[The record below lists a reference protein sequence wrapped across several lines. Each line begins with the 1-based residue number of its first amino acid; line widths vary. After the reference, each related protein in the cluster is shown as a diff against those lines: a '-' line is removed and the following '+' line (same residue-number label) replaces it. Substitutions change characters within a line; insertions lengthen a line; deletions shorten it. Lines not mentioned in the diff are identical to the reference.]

1 MEKEREIWEYER
13 NAIAKSLQTVKKN
26 LHSNLNN
33 PEKVHKIIDAM
44 RMDIRDSWK
53 RINWRFVIAPECI
66 YEEEWVKYLI
76 VNGIPYP
83 EINESQTDVGYQIV
97 NENWKDSVYI
107 WEFINWKKEGH
118 CIRYSEWWLFE
129 WNFKNDEP
137 INNYR

>member
-53 RINWRFVIAPECI
+53 RINWR
-66 YEEEWVKYLI
+66 L
-76 VNGIPYP
+76 
-83 EINESQTDVGYQIV
+83 
-97 NENWKDSVYI
+97 
-107 WEFINWKKEGH
+107 
-118 CIRYSEWWLFE
+118 
-129 WNFKNDEP
+129 
-137 INNYR
+137 